1 MIQIIEQTKEEKVKM
16 YNKLSKKEL
25 IEMLIEAN
33 RHLNNRQPTITY
45 PDQVPYNEICSCN
58 PLNGGSGICGC
69 IMANQMV
76 DYNPNITI
84 EYTIDLNVNCSCG
97 QGIKVLGEN
106 YCRKCLGDN
115 PLLCN

>member
-1 MIQIIEQTKEEKVKM
+1 MKIFKKMIQTVEQTKEEKEKM

-69 IMANQMV
+69 TVANQLV
-76 DYNPNITI
+76 DRNITYKT
-84 EYTIDLNVNCSCG
+84 EYVTDLTYFTPKKDKNS
-97 QGIKVLGEN
+97 
-106 YCRKCLGDN
+106 
-115 PLLCN
+115 